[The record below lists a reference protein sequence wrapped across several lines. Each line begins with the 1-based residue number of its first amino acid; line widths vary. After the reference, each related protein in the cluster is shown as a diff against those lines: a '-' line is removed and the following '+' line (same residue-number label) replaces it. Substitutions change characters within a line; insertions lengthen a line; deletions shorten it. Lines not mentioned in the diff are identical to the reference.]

1 GRKLTQSEVIVC
13 KEKGK
18 IDNRKGKMT
27 MDDDSSIYVGGLPYD
42 ATEETI
48 RTVFNLYGAILD
60 VKIINDQRTRGKC
73 YCFVTFTNPRSA
85 IDAINDMNGRTIDG
99 RVVKVNGVRAR
110 GGRTNFGRERYYY
123 HNDERNGDWD
133 RGRDRERIYD
143 HDNNDR
149 DGYRDGYRNR
159 SSDWSRDRDR
169 SRDHDQDRDRRF
181 EHMHDY
187 EQAREPMLDNDWS
200 REDDRVENEKEH
212 SRGYGGD
219 VERDHN
225 LDLDTNRKVDRT
237 SDPDKSFD
245 EDRKDQSRRNNDLNV
260 TNQHSMDLSSDSTGT
275 HNDQVEAQLERSTQ
289 QLDQLKKEVSQ
300 MEEGLE
306 EKRLHVK
313 ELQKQSKKLEDA
325 LINAKKNSSYRQM
338 QLMKLHKCFLQVK
351 DFTER
356 LKTGEKELQAL
367 IDTAMSE
374 IDGDGLKDGQLTN
387 GNLDGR

>member
-1 GRKLTQSEVIVC
+1 
-13 KEKGK
+13 
-18 IDNRKGKMT
+18 MT

-60 VKIINDQRTRGKC
+60 VKIINDPRTRGKC

-99 RVVKVNGVRAR
+99 RVVKVNGVRTR
-110 GGRTNFGRERYYY
+110 GGRSNFGRERYYY

-133 RGRDRERIYD
+133 RSRDRDRDYD
-143 HDNNDR
+143 HDSND
-149 DGYRDGYRNR
+149 RDGYRNR
-159 SSDWSRDRDR
+159 SSDWGRDRDR
-169 SRDHDQDRDRRF
+169 SRDRDQDRDRRF

-187 EQAREPMLDNDWS
+187 DQAREAMLENDWI
-200 REDDRVENEKEH
+200 REDDRVENEQEH
-212 SRGYGGD
+212 SRGHGGD
-219 VERDHN
+219 VDRDHN
-225 LDLDTNRKVDRT
+225 IDLNVDRKMDRT
-237 SDPDKSFD
+237 SDPDRSFG

-260 TNQHSMDLSSDSTGT
+260 TNQHVMDLSSDSAGT
-275 HNDQVEAQLERSTQ
+275 HNEQLEAQLERSTQ

-325 LINAKKNSSYRQM
+325 VINAKKNSSYRQM
-338 QLMKLHKCFLQVK
+338 QLMKLHKGFLQVK
-351 DFTER
+351 DCTEK
-356 LKTGEKELQAL
+356 LKTSEKELQAL

-374 IDGDGLKDGQLTN
+374 IDCDGLKDGQLTN
-387 GNLDGR
+387 GSLDGRL